1 MLTNKLH
8 SSDFT
13 NIEKQEGSTQEE
25 SKEENK
31 EECKE
36 GEMISGFS
44 EEGDFDSLE
53 NQEEKKEGEEK
64 KLTGSDDA
72 NFLKSIFNNI
82 MRKIKTRAE

>member
-44 EEGDFDSLE
+44 EEGDFDS
-53 NQEEKKEGEEK
+53 KP
-64 KLTGSDDA
+64 
-72 NFLKSIFNNI
+72 
-82 MRKIKTRAE
+82 IKMK